1 MSAASAEAF
10 SAQHGQGCVLV
21 PVTWMVAAGLG

>member
-10 SAQHGQGCVLV
+10 SAQHGQVFVLV
-21 PVTWMVAAGLG
+21 PVAWMVAAGLC